1 ARAGVYARR
10 DFLSL
15 ARRSRAA
22 RPAGLTAR
30 ILHRLAAR
38 TCDRAR
44 LRDRA
49 LPRAVRARAFDV
61 RHRHLR
67 RERRD
72 AVFGIIRAAAHRPT
86 RPDRRP
92 QNTRVKPMRAAGQ
105 RRALFWA
112 PAVAA
117 LLLVLLLLF
126 RPQPVPVDL
135 GVVERGLIQVTV
147 SDEGE
152 TRVRDV
158 FVISASVTGLM
169 RRVELEAGDRVVANE
184 TIIARLEPSVP
195 MFLDDRAAAEASATV
210 DAADAA
216 RSFAVAQLRR
226 AEAERDFADSELK
239 RLQALASHQ
248 SISRNDLDA
257 AERRA
262 RTAHA
267 AVAEARAALKM
278 RESELERARARLLKP
293 AQAKRAA
300 RDCECVLVRSPISGP
315 VLRVLQESEAIVNAG
330 TPILVIGAPSNL
342 EIKVELL
349 SEDAV
354 RVKPGQR
361 VLIDG
366 WGGDRSLEG
375 VVERVEPFGFTKVSA
390 LGIEEQRVN
399 AIIDITSPHEQW
411 QSLDRKSVA

>member
-1 ARAGVYARR
+1 
-10 DFLSL
+10 
-15 ARRSRAA
+15 
-22 RPAGLTAR
+22 
-30 ILHRLAAR
+30 
-38 TCDRAR
+38 
-44 LRDRA
+44 
-49 LPRAVRARAFDV
+49 
-61 RHRHLR
+61 
-67 RERRD
+67 
-72 AVFGIIRAAAHRPT
+72 
-86 RPDRRP
+86 
-92 QNTRVKPMRAAGQ
+92 MRAAGQ

-195 MFLDDRAAAEASATV
+195 MFLDDRAAAEASAAV

-239 RLQALASHQ
+239 RLQALAGHQ

-278 RESELERARARLLKP
+278 RESELEQARARLLNP

-300 RDCECVLVRSPISGP
+300 RDCECVLVRSPISGS

-330 TPILVIGAPSNL
+330 TPILEIGDPSNL

-411 QSLDRKSVA
+411 QSLGHGYRVEPRIVVWESEDELRVPLSALFREGNRWAVFVDDDGRAELRFVEIGREDGRYAQILDGLAEGERIVLHPNDRIADGTRIEAREG

>member
-1 ARAGVYARR
+1 
-10 DFLSL
+10 
-15 ARRSRAA
+15 
-22 RPAGLTAR
+22 
-30 ILHRLAAR
+30 
-38 TCDRAR
+38 
-44 LRDRA
+44 
-49 LPRAVRARAFDV
+49 
-61 RHRHLR
+61 
-67 RERRD
+67 
-72 AVFGIIRAAAHRPT
+72 
-86 RPDRRP
+86 
-92 QNTRVKPMRAAGQ
+92 M
-105 RRALFWA
+105 FWA

-135 GVVERGLIQVTV
+135 GIVERGLIQVTV

-158 FVISASVTGLM
+158 FVISAAVTGVM

-195 MFLDDRAAAEASATV
+195 MFLDERAEAEANAAV

-216 RSFAVAQLRR
+216 RRFAVAQLRR
-226 AEAERDFADSELK
+226 AEAERDFAESEFK
-239 RLQALASHQ
+239 RLRALASQQ

-262 RTAHA
+262 KTALA

-278 RESELERARARLLKP
+278 RESELEQARARLLNP

-300 RDCECVLVRSPISGP
+300 KDCDCVLVRSPISGS
-315 VLRVLQESEAIVNAG
+315 VLRVLQKSEAIVNAG
-330 TPILVIGAPSNL
+330 TPILEIGDPSNL

-349 SEDAV
+349 SEEAV

-361 VLIDG
+361 VLIEA
-366 WGGDRSLEG
+366 WGGEHSLDG

-411 QSLDRKSVA
+411 QSLAHGYRVEPRIIVWESEDELRVPLSALFREGNRWAVFVNDGGTAELRFVEIGREDGRYAQILDGLAEGERIVLHPNDRIAEGTRIETREG